1 MAVLIAEEAGVST
14 FLAILI
20 PGVPLWVFALVV
32 AVLGTA
38 INLWSVKA
46 FAETEYWLAFIKVA
60 VILLLIALGI
70 YLLVI
75 NDAHLGF
82 VADSA
87 QKVTTKSTAPSFAP
101 NGFSGFLTSLLVVIF
116 SFGGSEL
123 AAITVAETENPKVAI
138 PRAIRGVLI
147 RIISFYVIPIFYS
160 CIYCHGAKCQI
171 QTPLVHLRQFLLELE
186 FLTQIK
192 LYL

>member
-1 MAVLIAEEAGVST
+1 M
-14 FLAILI
+14 LI
-20 PGVPLWVFALVV
+20 PGVPLWVFALIV

-38 INLWSVKA
+38 INLWSVRA

-60 VILLLIALGI
+60 VILILIALGI

-82 VADSA
+82 VADTA
-87 QKVTTKSTAPSFAP
+87 QKVSTKSTAPSFAP

-147 RIISFYVIPIFYS
+147 RIISFYVIPIF
-160 CIYCHGAKCQI
+160 
-171 QTPLVHLRQFLLELE
+171 LFLHLLPWSEVLNPDAASPFATIFARVE
-186 FLTQIK
+186 FHTLIK
-192 LYL
+192 SFS